1 MFKTSKFMCKYQE
14 RKPTWQDEIHRLE
27 DETENAESK
36 AEFDR
41 KMDELIAAKIAQEQQ
56 ENEEEN

>member
-1 MFKTSKFMCKYQE
+1 MCKYQE

-41 KMDELIAAKIAQEQQ
+41 KMDELIAAK
-56 ENEEEN
+56 EEKTEKSKNSEKEWFEKD